1 MCGKCWDRDR
11 RWSEANLCDQ
21 WSNQGTNQGTTL
33 FNKHHL
39 PYHFIIILS
48 SPWHRS
54 FAAEVLKSWYSL
66 RSLVCWCCWWTK
78 FPCHLVWM
86 VWIVDV
92 GCCVELCKVVLGD
105 VEKCLIAI
113 RSLSMLINECLWMIY
128 DLHVIPLRGGSIWR
142 FGCWLDEVCWIESW
156 DSSSFPGE
164 FWVKTSN
171 IAWFFCL
178 AMEKPLVTE
187 PLQIIRFVHP
197 APKWHSAKKINP
209 ASNFS

>member
-1 MCGKCWDRDR
+1 MLSQSFSDHDMCLGKMCGKCWDRDR

-39 PYHFIIILS
+39 PYHFILS

-113 RSLSMLINECLWMIY
+113 RSLSMLINSWMFVNDLWFACYSFARRKYLEVWVLIRWSLL
-128 DLHVIPLRGGSIWR
+128 DWILR
-142 FGCWLDEVCWIESW
+142 
-156 DSSSFPGE
+156 
-164 FWVKTSN
+164 
-171 IAWFFCL
+171 FF
-178 AMEKPLVTE
+178 
-187 PLQIIRFVHP
+187 
-197 APKWHSAKKINP
+197 
-209 ASNFS
+209 